1 MRLGSLLLVLF
12 AWQATSAFGATVVS
26 SRLRDGANTVE
37 FKAASGEAN
46 VVSIHVAGGN
56 ALIRDQAQR
65 LRMRGGF
72 CVRVS
77 KKSVRCPADL
87 IYALLG
93 DRDDEFDV
101 SAEASEN
108 FSSATVEE
116 VDGGSGSD
124 RIRLGYGGIANGGAG
139 HDQLDADNIA
149 LARGGILDG
158 GRGSDRVTGSSD
170 SDELTGGVGDDVV
183 HGRGG
188 RDRVSGGGSGHD
200 RLYGGAGPDRL
211 SDQDGGDG
219 PIGPDKLVG
228 GRGRDLVES
237 YRNRQRPVFVNLS
250 RPGADG
256 QRGED
261 DSLSSIENVW
271 AGAAADTLVGN
282 ATGNKIIGGA
292 SDDVIRGRG
301 GNDTLTA
308 APFEADRV
316 HGGGGDDHIRAS
328 PAASAVVRCDAG
340 ADRVTSTASR
350 PRLQG
355 PLLAPDCE
363 RIERRVRGPFT
374 PREHL
379 ALDPVP
385 EAIDDNGDMTF
396 TVLEFVCCDDTLE
409 LTRPARPAKVVDS
422 APVDANQLTVTA
434 PADLAGKARTEPI
447 TLRAKAG
454 RSSHQL
460 VWRFRVG
467 G

>member
-26 SRLRDGANTVE
+26 GRLRDGANTVE

-46 VVSIHVAGGN
+46 VVSIHVAGGK

-77 KKSVRCPADL
+77 EKSVRCSADL
-87 IYALLG
+87 IYAKLEAG
-93 DRDDEFDV
+93 NDELEV
-101 SAEASEN
+101 SAEASEM
-108 FSSATVEE
+108 FSTATVED
-116 VDGGSGSD
+116 VDGGSGND
-124 RIRLGYGGIANGGAG
+124 RIRLGYGGIADGGAG
-139 HDQLDADNIA
+139 DDYLDADA
-149 LARGGILDG
+149 DPFARSAILEGGT
-158 GRGSDRVTGSSD
+158 GSDRVTGSSAP
-170 SDELTGGVGDDVV
+170 DELTGGLGDDVV
-183 HGRGG
+183 RGRRG
-188 RDRVSGGGSGHD
+188 RDRVNGGTGED

-211 SDQDGGDG
+211 SDEDGGDG

-228 GRGRDLVES
+228 GRGRDIVES

-250 RPGADG
+250 RPGGNG

-261 DSLSSIENVW
+261 DSLSSIENVMS
-271 AGAAADTLVGN
+271 GPAADTLVGN

-355 PLLAPDCE
+355 PLLDPDCE
-363 RIERRVRGPFT
+363 RIERRARGPFT
-374 PREHL
+374 PREQL

-422 APVDANQLTVTA
+422 APVDANQVTVTA
-434 PADLAGKARTEPI
+434 PADLAREARTEPI